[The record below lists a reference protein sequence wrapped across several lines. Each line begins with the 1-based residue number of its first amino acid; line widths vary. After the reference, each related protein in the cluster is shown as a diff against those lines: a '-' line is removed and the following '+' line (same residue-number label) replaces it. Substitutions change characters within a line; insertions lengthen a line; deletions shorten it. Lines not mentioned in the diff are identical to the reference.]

1 MELPDESKI
10 KLAKLQ
16 LEHNRI
22 IWDQLNTGIKQLIL
36 YSDSLFP
43 SIKNQTTFKGI
54 NFAKLKSP
62 ILKRYMDE
70 GGDVYGNPFEPNII
84 DKLLGG
90 FSEDDI
96 VALSKPAY
104 PVKEFCGQNICPTCT
119 PEKF

>member
-54 NFAKLKSP
+54 NFANLKSP

-70 GGDVYGNPFEPNII
+70 GGDEYGNPFEPNII

-104 PVKEFCGQNICPTCT
+104 PVKELCGQNICPTCT

>member
-70 GGDVYGNPFEPNII
+70 GGDEYGNPFEPNII

-96 VALSKPAY
+96 VALSNHAY
-104 PVKEFCGQNICPTCT
+104 PVKEFCGLNICTSCT
-119 PEKF
+119 HEKF

>member
-54 NFAKLKSP
+54 NFAKLMEPKLHDSFPNRGCSP
-62 ILKRYMDE
+62 QGFVAIISPYLLITRLSL
-70 GGDVYGNPFEPNII
+70 FTLSINII
-84 DKLLGG
+84 PHYQIGTVAAWRCALIDK
-90 FSEDDI
+90 FI
-96 VALSKPAY
+96 
-104 PVKEFCGQNICPTCT
+104 
-119 PEKF
+119 

>member
-10 KLAKLQ
+10 NLAKLQ

-70 GGDVYGNPFEPNII
+70 GGDEYGNPFEPNII

-90 FSEDDI
+90 FSIDDI
-96 VALSKPAY
+96 LALSKPAY
-104 PVKEFCGQNICPTCT
+104 PVKELCGQNICPTCT

>member
-1 MELPDESKI
+1 MELFDESKI
-10 KLAKLQ
+10 KIAKLQ

-22 IWDQLNTGIKQLIL
+22 IWNHLSIGIKQLIL

-70 GGDVYGNPFEPNII
+70 GGDEYGNPFEPNVI
-84 DKLLGG
+84 DELLGG
-90 FSEDDI
+90 FSENDI
-96 VALSKPAY
+96 LALSKPAY
-104 PVKEFCGQNICPTCT
+104 PIKEVCGQNICPTCT

>member
-22 IWDQLNTGIKQLIL
+22 IWDQLNIGIKQLIL

-54 NFAKLKSP
+54 NFAKLKSS

-70 GGDVYGNPFEPNII
+70 GGDEYGNPFEPNII

-90 FSEDDI
+90 FS
-96 VALSKPAY
+96 
-104 PVKEFCGQNICPTCT
+104 
-119 PEKF
+119 